1 MIVKLLLYGEKKS
14 NINLKINN
22 NFLEVIKTY

>member
-1 MIVKLLLYGEKKS
+1 MS

-22 NFLEVIKTY
+22 NYLEVSKNILNIYIIYNGN